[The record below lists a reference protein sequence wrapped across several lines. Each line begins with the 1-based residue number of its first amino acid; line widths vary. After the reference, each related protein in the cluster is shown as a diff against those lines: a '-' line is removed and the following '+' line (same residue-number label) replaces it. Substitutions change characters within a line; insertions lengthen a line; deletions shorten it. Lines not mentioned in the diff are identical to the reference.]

1 MKTTLQGC
9 TRAALLVALLALCAC
24 ATPLSQ
30 RFPPGSPVA
39 AVTGA
44 LGTPSGEHVAAAGGR
59 RLEYTGG
66 AYGKQTWMFDFD
78 SAGRLVGAEQVRT
91 EARFN
96 AIRADMTAA
105 EVRAAIGPPS
115 TTWPIPRQHQIVWSY
130 RYESPFCQ
138 WFMVGVNPQGRV
150 IDTSY
155 GPDPLCDDDDFF
167 MRMRPRL
174 R

>member
-1 MKTTLQGC
+1 MRSHRSCL
-9 TRAALLVALLALCAC
+9 AALAAVVLLGAC
-24 ATPLSQ
+24 ATPMSERL
-30 RFPPGSPVA
+30 PPGSPVA
-39 AVTGA
+39 AVTAQFGPPSAEHLLPGGA
-44 LGTPSGEHVAAAGGR
+44 R

-66 AYGKQTWMFDFD
+66 TYGKQTWMFDID
-78 SAGRLVGAEQVRT
+78 AGGRLVAAQQVRA

-96 AIRADMTAA
+96 TIRAGMSAA
-105 EVRAAIGPPS
+105 EVRATIGPPS
-115 TTWPIPRQHQIVWSY
+115 TTWPIPRQNQIVWSY

-138 WFMVGVNPQGRV
+138 WFMVGVNPQGEV

-155 GPDPLCDDDDFF
+155 GPDPLCDDDDLF